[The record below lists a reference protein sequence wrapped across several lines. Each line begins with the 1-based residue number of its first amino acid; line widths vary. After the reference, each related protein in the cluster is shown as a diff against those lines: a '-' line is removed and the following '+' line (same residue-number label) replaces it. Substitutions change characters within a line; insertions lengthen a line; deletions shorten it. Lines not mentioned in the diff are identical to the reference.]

1 MRVHSK
7 KNDMNRRD
15 FLKRS
20 MYTALMSGG
29 AASLGLGTP
38 RVASAQAAIAYGRT
52 LVNVMLLGG
61 ADLRFLLVPEPG
73 TPYAD
78 KFWDARKS
86 IYQYNP
92 ANTALY
98 PDYLA
103 VWNALY
109 TPATDGVT
117 TFGIHNN
124 AAWLKAQFDLGNV
137 AIVANT
143 LGSDNRRHDHSQLI
157 VNTGDPLASQYVY
170 DRDGWGGRLVY
181 ATGAANAVAVT
192 NDISIFCN
200 GTDAANRNA
209 RVVHVK
215 DTRDFGLSPGDG
227 DPLSDDSAMA
237 RALRS
242 YYAQKQIEAASMPD
256 SWPYRKFL
264 QHEQAVRAFGDAF
277 NARLSAVAPVQPV
290 ALQNLYTSGSGN
302 TLNSAGFGRQCA
314 NVYDS
319 FLGADLFQMRV
330 LSMEY
335 TGWDTHRAEKADFEA
350 NIEDLFGAGKGLDTL
365 TQELELLPGVADSV
379 AYTFNTDFGRQLRA
393 NGDYGTDHGRG
404 NYLITVGRSVAGGV
418 YGEMFPASEIEG
430 GAGSTRFDQQG
441 ADIEGRTSIERVLS
455 AACDWVEP
463 GTGAQVFPDA
473 ATSALESGL
482 NLDDLFGSLT
492 PVPEPS
498 VGLLLPAGAAFLAG
512 LTWLRGKPLA
522 SVIEDQG

>member
-1 MRVHSK
+1 MRVHWK

-61 ADLRFLLVPEPG
+61 ADLRFMLVPEPG
-73 TPYAD
+73 TPYAE

-170 DRDGWGGRLVY
+170 DRDGWGGRLIY

-209 RVVHVK
+209 RIVHAK
-215 DTRDFGLSPGDG
+215 NTRDFGLSPGDG
-227 DPLSDDSAMA
+227 DPLSDNSAMA

-256 SWPYRKFL
+256 SWPYQKFL
-264 QHEQAVRAFGDAF
+264 QHEQAVRAFGDTF
-277 NARLSAVAPVQPV
+277 NARLSAVSPVQPV

-302 TLNSAGFGRQCA
+302 TLNDAGFGRQCA

-335 TGWDTHRAEKADFEA
+335 TGWDTHRAEKTDFEA

-393 NGDYGTDHGRG
+393 NGDNGTDHGRG
-404 NYLITVGRSVAGGV
+404 NYLIAVGRSVAGGV

-430 GAGSTRFDQQG
+430 DAGSTRFDQQG

-463 GTGAQVFPDA
+463 DTGAQVFPDA

-482 NLDDLFGSLT
+482 NLDDLFSGLI
-492 PVPEPS
+492 PVPEPAA
-498 VGLLLPAGAAFLAG
+498 GLLLPAGAAFLAG
-512 LTWLRGKPLA
+512 LAWLRGKPLA
-522 SVIEDQG
+522 SVIEDQD